1 MSLSV
6 IKVYSSDAAANI
18 ALGVLRTNGIPA
30 VLNNEITSNVFGIQ
44 LAPFDGIRL
53 LVNDEDRDIALRLL
67 DHPDEKYRGRIKNG
81 MKRLWLALILL
92 LAVFQAK
99 RLVACPRLDKRMG
112 QVP

>member
-18 ALGVLRTNGIPA
+18 ALGVLRTNGIPAAALGADCLLATSRFGGIPA

-67 DHPDEKYRGRIKNG
+67 DHPDENIEEE
-81 MKRLWLALILL
+81 
-92 LAVFQAK
+92 
-99 RLVACPRLDKRMG
+99 
-112 QVP
+112 

>member
-30 VLNNEITSNVFGIQ
+30 VLNNEIPSNVFGIQ

-67 DHPDEKYRGRIKNG
+67 DHPDENIEEE
-81 MKRLWLALILL
+81 
-92 LAVFQAK
+92 
-99 RLVACPRLDKRMG
+99 
-112 QVP
+112 